1 MPHVFYLCLQALLE
15 IDMDSLKLMF
25 DEQTL
30 TSCMD
35 EISGKENFFG
45 LHSPGL
51 SLDGFTTHHKL
62 LEGYIK
68 LHIAKQE
75 YRQK

>member
-1 MPHVFYLCLQALLE
+1 
-15 IDMDSLKLMF
+15 MF

-51 SLDGFTTHHKL
+51 SLNGFTTHHKL